1 MARNSGGLDR
11 VIEELASLKNSVADM
26 AREGASAASDSIRS
40 AATDAGAMAAE
51 KSEEAV
57 HALRGTIRAHPLV
70 SIASAF
76 SFGISI
82 ARMLRR

>member
-1 MARNSGGLDR
+1 MARNTGDLDR
-11 VIEELASLKNSVADM
+11 VIEELASLKNRVAGM
-26 AREGASAASDSIRS
+26 ARESANAAGDSIRS
-40 AATDAGAMAAE
+40 AATGAGAMAAE

-76 SFGISI
+76 SFGISV